1 MFTHGT
7 ETRRGGKVE
16 VFSVGTDDNIQS
28 VPSVRVSVPSVALS
42 VPQSGIKNKQN
53 NKVNKSNTSS

>member
-1 MFTHGT
+1 MGLVFTHGT

-28 VPSVRVSVPSVALS
+28 VPSVRVSVPSTTLS
-42 VPQSGIKNKQN
+42 VPPLGIKLQQ
-53 NKVNKSNTSS
+53 SNEGTN